1 MIKTVFTFPRNA
13 LSQLAE
19 DLSPLLHAGCS
30 YFYCK
35 PLQRIRNL
43 KARAEEKTS
52 GWIRCQQ
59 DIKPGQARP
68 VQLRKLIGQMW
79 SSVSVRFP
87 YWVGKGHYIIR
98 DETQKA
104 PFSCRMTSFCSV
116 IVALSEVHLPFQ
128 KEHRLKGK
136 INALEHR
143 AFKSQKPS
151 TSGTQRNFSGGV
163 IS

>member
-1 MIKTVFTFPRNA
+1 MIEIVFTFPRNA

-43 KARAEEKTS
+43 KAQAEEKTS
-52 GWIRCQQ
+52 GWLGCQQ
-59 DIKPGQARP
+59 DRKPGQARP
-68 VQLRKLIGQMW
+68 VQLHKLIGQMR

-104 PFSCRMTSFCSV
+104 PFSCRMTNFCSV
-116 IVALSEVHLPFQ
+116 TAALSEEHLPFQ
-128 KEHRLKGK
+128 KEDRLKGK
-136 INALEHR
+136 TNALEHR

-151 TSGTQRNFSGGV
+151 ASWT
-163 IS
+163 